1 MAETG
6 KRIKS
11 LLNDD
16 VRPVVAQIA
25 ECLADWYKHA
35 QTIYVKVGAISF
47 NIKTLWSIIY
57 YMFADSVPG
66 ERHEEL

>member
-35 QTIYVKVGAISF
+35 QTIYVKVGDLVAV
-47 NIKTLWSIIY
+47 Y
-57 YMFADSVPG
+57 
-66 ERHEEL
+66 